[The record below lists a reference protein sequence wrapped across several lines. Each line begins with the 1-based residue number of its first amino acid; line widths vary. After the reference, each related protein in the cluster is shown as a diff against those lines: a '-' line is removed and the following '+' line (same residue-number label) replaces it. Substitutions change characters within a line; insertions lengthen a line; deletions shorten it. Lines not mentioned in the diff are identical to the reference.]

1 MKPLFKDGI
10 LSVELH
16 KPEISVLERAKAIGQ
31 ALVMLHQPEGAELV
45 KAVDAILEAQK

>member
-16 KPEISVLERAKAIGQ
+16 KPEISILERAKAIGE
-31 ALVMLHQPEGAELV
+31 ALEAMHQEKGAPLV
-45 KAVDAILEAQK
+45 AAIVAILEGK